1 MKRLSCIPIAVL
13 AIILIAPAHLYGAND
28 HETAF
33 HRLVVED
40 RQGFGYEA
48 FRLIIPRSWKFSG
61 GVSWNFGKTP
71 PEASTAFTVSSPDN
85 RSVYEQNG
93 RMNMFYSQ
101 DPGLCSSRALSGSE
115 ILKPMAACDFLKKY
129 YIPRCRKGVSSLKIR
144 QSQTLEALARQNRE
158 LACIQ
163 MDLFSRISPFG
174 FPYEIHSDAARV
186 QVEYIQ
192 SGRKIIEDF
201 TVTITYMVAYYQS
214 TYGNVGATTWIPVV
228 ASFHAPADEMDRRV
242 RTFKIIT
249 DSRKDNPHWTEDYI
263 RLCATIARD
272 QIRRKEAVLASM
284 RKAAGARSEISDMI
298 SESYAKRNE
307 AYDRIFDNYSDAVRS
322 VDSYVDPINDW
333 EIELPTSHDNAW
345 TNGFE
350 YIFSDDAGF
359 DPNIGSSQQWT
370 RMGRKHK

>member
-1 MKRLSCIPIAVL
+1 
-13 AIILIAPAHLYGAND
+13 
-28 HETAF
+28 
-33 HRLVVED
+33 
-40 RQGFGYEA
+40 
-48 FRLIIPRSWKFSG
+48 
-61 GVSWNFGKTP
+61 
-71 PEASTAFTVSSPDN
+71 
-85 RSVYEQNG
+85 
-93 RMNMFYSQ
+93 
-101 DPGLCSSRALSGSE
+101 
-115 ILKPMAACDFLKKY
+115 
-129 YIPRCRKGVSSLKIR
+129 
-144 QSQTLEALARQNRE
+144 
-158 LACIQ
+158 
-163 MDLFSRISPFG
+163 
-174 FPYEIHSDAARV
+174 
-186 QVEYIQ
+186 
-192 SGRKIIEDF
+192 
-201 TVTITYMVAYYQS
+201 
-214 TYGNVGATTWIPVV
+214 TWIPVV

-307 AYDRIFDNYSDAVRS
+307 AYDRIFESYSDAVRS
-322 VDSYVDPINDW
+322 VNSYVDPINDW
-333 EIELPTSHDNAW
+333 EIELPTGHDNAW